1 MTDPDFCI
9 ETSRLYI
16 SYCLPSSPAHC
27 AFLVELYNSPS
38 FIATCGPTGIVTA
51 EQAKTFIE
59 NRFVATHARHG
70 HGQYLVSL
78 KETSEPVG
86 IVSLMKGDSPEESY
100 SAPDVGF
107 AILPEVCGQG
117 YATEAAKKLLDYA
130 SEVLGIKK
138 VFGFTDTKNVA
149 SRRVLEKLGLEDR
162 GVHPLRVFGS
172 VPSSVYASPS
182 IVDLKVYGIE

>member
-1 MTDPDFCI
+1 MTDPNFRI

-38 FIATCGPTGIVTA
+38 FIATCGPTGIITA

-107 AILPEVCGQG
+107 AMLPEVCG
-117 YATEAAKKLLDYA
+117 KLLDYA
-130 SEVLGIKK
+130 SEVLSIKE
-138 VFGFTDTKNVA
+138 VFGFTDAKNIA
-149 SRRVLEKLGLEDR
+149 SRRVLEKLGLKDR
-162 GVHPLRVFGS
+162 GVLPLRVFGS

-182 IVDLKVYGIE
+182 IVDLKVYGVE

>member
-1 MTDPDFCI
+1 MTDSNFRI
-9 ETSRLYI
+9 ETDRLYI

-38 FIATCGPTGIVTA
+38 FIAACGATGITTT
-51 EQAKTFIE
+51 EQAKSFIE

-78 KETSEPVG
+78 KETSKPVG

-100 SAPDVGF
+100 SVPDVGF
-107 AILPEVCGQG
+107 AMLPEVSGQG
-117 YATEAAKKLLDYA
+117 YATEAARKLLDYA
-130 SEVLGIKK
+130 SEALGIKE
-138 VFGFTDTKNVA
+138 VFGFTDAKNIA

-162 GVHPLRVFGS
+162 GVYPLRVFDS

-182 IVDLKVYGIE
+182 MVDLKVYGIE